1 MQKIIFFFLTFII
14 TQSFLFGQ
22 AVGEEYNKEI
32 LRKETS
38 WGIVLNSNGYGL
50 TYRQGK
56 EKSIFKKVLFEV
68 DLAVKKNPKE
78 IKAKNP
84 FFTNSKD
91 YVFGKLNRFNL
102 VHAGIGVQNV
112 LNLKPYWGG
121 TEVRYVA
128 FTGLSLGMSS
138 PVYLYIINFVPG
150 TYETNLT
157 TERYDPDKHNV
168 DNIYGNGPF
177 AKGFFNITPHPGV
190 FGKLGLNFEF
200 GNQDRKLRSL
210 ETGFCLEAYLN
221 PIQIMAFNDPQRLFF
236 SFYLGINF
244 GSRKDYY

>member
-1 MQKIIFFFLTFII
+1 MQKSSYIFLIFCFIPA
-14 TQSFLFGQ
+14 FHFGQ
-22 AVGEEYNKEI
+22 AIGDEYNKEM

-38 WGIVLNSNGYGL
+38 WGISLNSNGYGL
-50 TYRQGK
+50 TYRRGK
-56 EKSIFKKVLFEV
+56 EKTIFKKVLYEF
-68 DLAVKKNPKE
+68 DFAVKKNPKE

-91 YVFGKLNRFNL
+91 YVFGKLNRFNAI
-102 VHAGIGVQNV
+102 HAGIGVQNV
-112 LNLKPYWGG
+112 LNHKPYWGG
-121 TEVRYVA
+121 TEIRYVA

-210 ETGFCLEAYLN
+210 ETGFCMEAYLN
-221 PIQIMAFNDPQRLFF
+221 SVQIMSFNDPQRLFF
-236 SFYLGINF
+236 SFYLGVHF